1 MANEII
7 TNKAREK
14 MAKAR
19 AGDIT
24 LSKVVKMAF
33 GSGGVD
39 TNGIPIAPTATDI
52 ALKAESLRKDIDS
65 HTFSIATTCTYSC
78 KLLKTDIPNINVNE
92 IALVDADGDLVAIK
106 TFGNKFKDADME
118 MVFQIDD
125 IF

>member
-7 TNKAREK
+7 TNKSRQK
-14 MAKAR
+14 KAQAS

-24 LSKVVKMAF
+24 LPKVVKMAF

-39 TNGIPIAPTATDI
+39 TNGTPILPTVTDT
-52 ALKAESLRKDIDS
+52 ALKHETLRKDIDG
-65 HTFSIATTCTYSC
+65 HTFPIPTTCTYSC
-78 KLLKTDIPNINVNE
+78 KLLKTDLANTNVNE
-92 IALVDADGDLVAIK
+92 IALVDADGELVAIK